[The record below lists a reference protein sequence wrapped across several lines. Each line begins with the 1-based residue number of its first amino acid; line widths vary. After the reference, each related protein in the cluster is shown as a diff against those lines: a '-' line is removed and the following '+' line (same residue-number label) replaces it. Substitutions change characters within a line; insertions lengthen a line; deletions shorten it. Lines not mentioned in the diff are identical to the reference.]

1 MRIPGTN
8 GWLVLA
14 RVLCSDL
21 AYRDEVMNKP
31 AKQMKGHRDVQHVPR
46 IGEGILNPGIAFPDL
61 A

>member
-1 MRIPGTN
+1 MN
-8 GWLVLA
+8 LA

-21 AYRDEVMNKP
+21 AYEAMNKP
-31 AKQMKGHRDVQHVPR
+31 AKQMKGHWDAQHVPR